1 MSTLIF
7 IDGSY
12 YIFYRYYALLN
23 WWKFQNKDDD
33 NIDNLHEN
41 TEFVEKF
48 IKLFEKNILEIPKKL
63 KIKNPYKI
71 IIGLDCHRNQIW
83 RNDFHDSYKDGRKCD
98 NNIGN
103 FFQIVMENKLFEKS
117 YIDNVLYLNCFEADD
132 CIAFAVKEIQKIQND
147 KMIYIITNDHDYLQL
162 KTQYVFLYNLKF
174 KEVGEKKST
183 GDPQKD
189 LFIKA
194 VCGDKSDNIQSIFNK
209 NTLVMRAFKKNLD
222 NFYNEPATFQNFCKV
237 NNDIYYNNYLHNM
250 KLISFDNIPKEYMD
264 EFNKKYG
271 YYLQSSKLLAN

>member
-23 WWKFQNKDDD
+23 WWKFQNKDD

-63 KIKNPYKI
+63 KIKDPYKI
-71 IIGLDCHRNQIW
+71 VIGLDCPRSQIW
-83 RNDFHDSYKDGRKCD
+83 RNEFHDLYKDGRKND
-98 NNIGN
+98 NNIGK
-103 FFQIVMENKLFEKS
+103 FFEIVMKNKLFEKL
-117 YIDNVLYLNCFEADD
+117 YIDNILQLNCLEADD
-132 CIAFAVKEIQKIQND
+132 CIALAVKEIQKIQND
-147 KMIYIITNDHDYLQL
+147 KIIYIITNDHDYLQL

-183 GDPQKD
+183 GDPYKD

-222 NFYNEPATFQNFCKV
+222 NFYNEPTTFKEFCDV
-237 NNDIYYNNYLHNM
+237 NNETFYNNYLHNM
-250 KLISFDNIPKEYMD
+250 KLISFDYIPQKYIN
-264 EFNKKYG
+264 EFIKKYG
-271 YYLQSSKLLAN
+271 DYLQSSKLLAN

>member
-23 WWKFQNKDDD
+23 WWKFQNPDSD
-33 NIDNLHEN
+33 NFDNLHEN
-41 TEFVEKF
+41 DDFVNKF

-63 KIKNPYKI
+63 KIKVPYKI
-71 IIGLDCHRNQIW
+71 IVALDCPRSHIW
-83 RNDFHDSYKDGRKCD
+83 RNLHHDSYKETRKCD
-98 NNIGN
+98 TNIGK
-103 FFQIVMENKLFEKS
+103 FFELVMKNKLFEKP
-117 YIDNVLYLNCFEADD
+117 YIDNVLNIDCLEADD
-132 CIAFAVKEIQKIQND
+132 CIALAVKELQKLQND
-147 KMIYIITNDHDYLQL
+147 KIIYIITNDHDYLQL

-174 KEVGEKKST
+174 KEVGEKKTS
-183 GDPQKD
+183 GDPRKD

-209 NTLVMRAFKKNLD
+209 NASLMRTFKKNLD
-222 NFYNEPATFQNFCKV
+222 SFYETHDKFKEFCSL
-237 NNDIYYNNYLHNM
+237 NNNQYYDNYLNNM
-250 KLISFDNIPKEYMD
+250 NLISFDNIPQQYME
-264 EFNKKYG
+264 EFNNKYG